1 MIHNRKCTERRLN
14 VDETRASVDGAPDLA
29 HRSVEPRS
37 NFHYLELLNVHCGVK
52 VREVAQ
58 LPAPH
63 SNAVASGGN
72 RNRDVVLGSR
82 TS

>member
-1 MIHNRKCTERRLN
+1 MGKFIIHNRKCTERRLN

-37 NFHYLELLNVHCGVK
+37 NFHPMELHNMYCGVK
-52 VREVAQ
+52 VRE
-58 LPAPH
+58 LPAPD
-63 SNAVASGGN
+63 SNAAASGGN
-72 RNRDVVLGSR
+72 RNRDVGSR